1 MRISYYKNFCKSAIS
16 LNLFVQ
22 LFLFAFLLHAQ
33 QSPVTVESRIDKSAI
48 TIGDTVRYTVRL
60 TYAENI
66 KVNWPALGAN
76 LGAFEIRDYHK
87 PEPRR
92 VKDRMVEEISY
103 TISTFDTGRFDIPS
117 LALDYQIPPDT
128 LRRQLQ
134 TEKLEI
140 YVASMRPSQDG
151 DIRDIK
157 TPWELPRDWK
167 FIALVG
173 GGVAVI
179 LLLAGLGYYFW
190 RKRQG
195 KTLLPTKAEP
205 ARPAHEIALEA
216 LRQLRESD
224 LLAIGKIKA
233 YYVELSEIIRR
244 YIEGRYFVPALE
256 QTTGELLDN
265 LKTVTLEANPRAIL
279 HDLLERSDLVKFAKY
294 EPTPNDHDHAW
305 QLAES
310 FVEATKLVM
319 LTPSEATNGKA
330 NTVNA
335 PAEAA

>member
-1 MRISYYKNFCKSAIS
+1 MKNLYLLIQFFFFS
-16 LNLFVQ
+16 
-22 LFLFAFLLHAQ
+22 FLLRAQ
-33 QSPVTVESRIDKSAI
+33 QSPVTVESRIDKSNI

-60 TYAENI
+60 TYEENV

-92 VKDRMVEEISY
+92 VKGRMVEEISY
-103 TISTFDTGRFDIPS
+103 TISTFDTGRFVIPP
-117 LALDYQIPPDT
+117 LALDYQIPPDS
-128 LRRQLQ
+128 LRRPLQ
-134 TEKLEI
+134 TDKLEI

-157 TPWELPRDWK
+157 APWELPRDWK
-167 FIALVG
+167 LIALIG
-173 GGVAVI
+173 GGIALL

-195 KTLLPTKAEP
+195 KTLLPMKAEP
-205 ARPAHEIALEA
+205 VRPAHAIALEA
-216 LRQLRESD
+216 LQRLRESD
-224 LLAIGKIKA
+224 LLATGKIKA

-256 QTTGELLDN
+256 QTTGELMDN
-265 LKTVTLEANPRAIL
+265 LKAVALETNSRAML
-279 HDLLERSDLVKFAKY
+279 QDLLERSDLVKFAKY
-294 EPTPNDHDHAW
+294 EPMPNDHQHAW

-310 FVEATKLVM
+310 FVETTKLVI
-319 LTPSEATNGKA
+319 LTPVNATNVQA

-335 PAEAA
+335 PAEVA